1 MFRAAMA
8 YQKHAF
14 QLIVLLGV
22 VALTG
27 CASSVTTDYDSS
39 ASFASYKTWAFAE
52 KDASNDFM
60 SLDSG
65 RVEAAVKR
73 ELEQESM
80 QEAPQDSADL
90 LVSYRVEDAEKLESS
105 GFTYG
110 LGLGRGNFGFGV
122 STAPEVRQVKEGKLV
137 VDLVDRQTER
147 VIWSGIS
154 RRYLNER
161 QSPEARSELIDE
173 VVAAMFEKYPPL

>member
-14 QLIVLLGV
+14 QLMVLLGV

-80 QEAPQDSADL
+80 QEAPQNSADL
-90 LVSYRVEDAEKLESS
+90 LVSYRVEDAEKL
-105 GFTYG
+105 
-110 LGLGRGNFGFGV
+110 
-122 STAPEVRQVKEGKLV
+122 
-137 VDLVDRQTER
+137 
-147 VIWSGIS
+147 
-154 RRYLNER
+154 
-161 QSPEARSELIDE
+161 
-173 VVAAMFEKYPPL
+173 